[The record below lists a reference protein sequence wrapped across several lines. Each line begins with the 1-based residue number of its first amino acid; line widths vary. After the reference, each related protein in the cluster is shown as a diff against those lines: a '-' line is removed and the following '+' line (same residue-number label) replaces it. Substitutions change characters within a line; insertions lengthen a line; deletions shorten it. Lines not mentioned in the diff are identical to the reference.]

1 MTKMTGF
8 QLPSEGQSKTAVL
21 TKMQSM
27 RSKDV
32 SWQDG
37 KALSLVY
44 FAGEEAAAL
53 IKEAY
58 TLFFSENGLN
68 PTAFPSLRQFE
79 TEVVSMSAALLGGD
93 EQVVGNM
100 TSGGTESIL
109 MAVITARE
117 WARVHKPDVVKPEM
131 VLGVTVHPAFEKA
144 AHYFGVKA
152 IHVPVGDDFRVDTDA
167 MAAAI
172 TANTILLVGSA
183 PAYPH
188 GIVDPVQE
196 IAALAVQHKILCHVN
211 SCVGGFMLPFVC
223 KLGYPVP
230 NFDFQVPG
238 VTSMSADL
246 HKYGYAAKGA
256 SVILY
261 RNREIRRHQL
271 FAYLDWPGGIYASA
285 AMSGT
290 RPGGTI
296 AAAWAI
302 LNYLGEAGYLEI
314 TERVMKTAVSIRTG
328 IRQIEGLKIVG
339 NPHMSIMAVAS
350 DTLNIY
356 EVGDEMALRGWFID
370 RQQFPPTLHLTINQV
385 HVTKAEQF
393 LSDLAASTAKV
404 RKPSL
409 QKMSNSLI
417 VKAANAAT
425 KVLPPAWVSKLT
437 QNASILFGGDS
448 GGIPQRSAAMYGMM
462 GTLPNRGDIREVVL
476 DLLEQFTRPPKQKK

>member
-1 MTKMTGF
+1 MF
-8 QLPSEGQSKTAVL
+8 QLPREGQSKTAVL
-21 TKMQSM
+21 TQMQSM
-27 RSKDV
+27 RITDV

-44 FAGEEAAAL
+44 FAGEEAATL

-58 TLFFSENGLN
+58 TMFFSENGLN

-109 MAVITARE
+109 MTVVTARE
-117 WARVHKPDVVKPEM
+117 WARVNKPHITEPEM
-131 VLGVTVHPAFEKA
+131 VLGVSVHPAFEKA
-144 AHYFGVKA
+144 AHYFGVTA
-152 IHVPVGDDFRVDTDA
+152 VHVPVDDDFRVDVHA

-172 TANTILLVGSA
+172 TPNTILLVGSA

-188 GIVDPVQE
+188 GIVDPIQE
-196 IAALAVQHKILCHVN
+196 IAALALQHKILCHVD
-211 SCVGGFMLPFVC
+211 SCVGGFMLPFVR
-223 KLGYPVP
+223 KLGYSVP
-230 NFDFQVPG
+230 DFDFQLPG

-261 RNREIRRHQL
+261 RNRGIRRHQL
-271 FAYLDWPGGIYASA
+271 FAYLEWPGGIYASA
-285 AMSGT
+285 GMSGT
-290 RPGGTI
+290 RPGGAI

-302 LNYLGEAGYLEI
+302 LNYLGEEGYLEI
-314 TERVMKTAVSIRTG
+314 TERVMKTAVTIRTG
-328 IRQIEGLKIVG
+328 IQNIPDLHIIG

-356 EVGDEMALRGWFID
+356 EVGDEMAVRGWFID
-370 RQQFPPTLHLTINQV
+370 RQQFPPTLHITINQV
-385 HVTKAEQF
+385 HVSRAEQF
-393 LSDLAASTAKV
+393 LSDLAESTVKV

-409 QKMSNSLI
+409 QKMSNTLI
-417 VKAANAAT
+417 VKVANAAT
-425 KVLPPAWVSKLT
+425 KYLPPSWVSKLT
-437 QNASILFGGDS
+437 KNASNVLGGGGD
-448 GGIPQRSAAMYGMM
+448 GLPQRSAAMYGMM

-476 DLLEQFTRPPKQKK
+476 DLLEQFTTPPTQHKK

>member
-1 MTKMTGF
+1 MTQI
-8 QLPSEGQSKTAVL
+8 QLPMVGQSKTAVL
-21 TKMQSM
+21 SKMQSM
-27 RSKDV
+27 REKDV

-44 FAGEEAAAL
+44 FGGEEASEL
-53 IKEAY
+53 IKDAY
-58 TLFFSENGLN
+58 TMFFSENGLN

-79 TEVVSMSAALLGGD
+79 TEVVSMSAGLLGGD

-109 MAVITARE
+109 MAVVTARE
-117 WARVHKPDVVKPEM
+117 WARANKPHISEPEM
-131 VLGVTVHPAFEKA
+131 VLGVSVHPAFEKA

-152 IHVPVGDDFRVDTDA
+152 VHVPVGDDFRVDVEA

-172 TANTILLVGSA
+172 TPNTILIVGSA

-188 GIVDPVQE
+188 GIVDPIRE
-196 IAALAVQHKILCHVN
+196 IAILALQHQILCHVD
-211 SCVGGFMLPFVC
+211 SCVGGFMLPFVR
-223 KLGYPVP
+223 KLGYTVP
-230 NFDFQVPG
+230 DFDFQVPG
-238 VTSMSADL
+238 VTSISADL
-246 HKYGYAAKGA
+246 HKYAYAAKGA

-271 FAYLDWPGGIYASA
+271 FAYMDWPGGIYASA

-290 RPGGTI
+290 RPGGAI

-314 TERVMKTAVSIRTG
+314 TRKVMETAVILRNG
-328 IRQIEGLKIVG
+328 IQNIPNLKIIG
-339 NPHMSIMAVAS
+339 APHMSIMAIAS
-350 DTLNIY
+350 DTLNVY
-356 EVGDEMALRGWFID
+356 EIGDEMAARGWFID
-370 RQQFPPTLHLTINQV
+370 RQQFPATLHITINQV
-385 HVTKAEQF
+385 HVTKADQF
-393 LSDLAASTAKV
+393 LSDLAESAAKV

-409 QKMSNSLI
+409 QKMGNALI

-437 QNASILFGGDS
+437 QNASSVLGGD
-448 GGIPQRSAAMYGMM
+448 GDGMPQRSAAMYGMM
-462 GTLPNRGDIREVVL
+462 GTLPNRGDIREIVL
-476 DLLEQFTRPPKQKK
+476 DLLEQFTMPQSK

>member
-1 MTKMTGF
+1 MTMF
-8 QLPSEGQSKTAVL
+8 QLPREGQSKTAVL
-21 TKMQSM
+21 SKMHSM
-27 RSKDV
+27 RAADV

-44 FAGEEAAAL
+44 FAGEEAANL

-79 TEVVSMSAALLGGD
+79 TEVVGMSAALLSGD
-93 EQVVGNM
+93 EHVVGNM

-109 MAVITARE
+109 MTVVTARE
-117 WARVHKPDVVKPEM
+117 WARVHKPHVIAPEM
-131 VLGVTVHPAFEKA
+131 VLSVSIHPAFEKA

-152 IHVPVGDDFRVDTDA
+152 IHVPVDEEFRVDVEA

-172 TANTILLVGSA
+172 TPNTILLVGSA

-188 GIVDPVQE
+188 GIVDPIRE
-196 IAALAVQHKILCHVN
+196 IAALALQHEILCHVD
-211 SCVGGFMLPFVC
+211 SCVGGFMLPFVR

-230 NFDFQVPG
+230 DFDFQVPG
-238 VTSMSADL
+238 VTSISADL

-261 RNREIRRHQL
+261 RNRKIWRHQL

-290 RPGGTI
+290 RPGGAI

-302 LNYLGEAGYLEI
+302 LNYLGEEGYLEM
-314 TERVMKTAVSIRTG
+314 TGRVMETAVSIRTG
-328 IRQIEGLKIVG
+328 IQQIEGLKILG
-339 NPHMSIMAVAS
+339 NPQMSIMAVAS
-350 DTLNIY
+350 DLLNIY
-356 EVGDEMALRGWFID
+356 EIADEMAARGWFID
-370 RQQFPPTLHLTINQV
+370 RQQFPPTLHITINQV

-393 LSDLAASTAKV
+393 LLDLAESTAKV

-425 KVLPPAWVSKLT
+425 QYLPQSWVSKLT
-437 QNASILFGGDS
+437 KNASVLLGGGGD
-448 GGIPQRSAAMYGMM
+448 GMPQRSAAMYGMM

-476 DLLEQFTRPPKQKK
+476 DLLEQFTKPPKQKK